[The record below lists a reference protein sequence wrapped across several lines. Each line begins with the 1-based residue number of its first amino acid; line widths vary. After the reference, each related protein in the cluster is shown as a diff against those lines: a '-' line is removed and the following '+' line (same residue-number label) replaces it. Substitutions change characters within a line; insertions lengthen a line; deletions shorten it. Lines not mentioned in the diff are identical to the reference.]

1 MLNQASR
8 ALVRVSAAVALALLL
23 PAMPALA
30 DAARNLQVLSPWL
43 RATPPGSTVA
53 AGYLTLRNT
62 GNSDLKLVGV
72 SSPLAQS
79 CEIHQ
84 SIDQNNRAEM
94 RPVTGGLVVKA
105 GQTLSMAPGGY
116 HLMLMGLNHP
126 LVAGS
131 SGTLALLLG
140 DGSRLQVTAPVR
152 AQEP

>member
-8 ALVRVSAAVALALLL
+8 ALARISAAVVLALLL

-30 DAARNLQVLSPWL
+30 DAARNLQVLDPWL

-62 GNSDLKLVGV
+62 GATDLKLVGV

-79 CEIHQ
+79 SEIHQ
-84 SIDQNNRAEM
+84 SIDQNSLAEM
-94 RPVTGGLVVKA
+94 RPVKGGLVVKA

-116 HLMLMGLNHP
+116 HLMLMGLDHP

-131 SGTLALLLG
+131 SGTLTLLLG
-140 DGSRLQVTAPVR
+140 DGSRLQVTVPVR